1 MNPVDLY
8 QVRQEPI
15 ESEMLDAMVEYMMS
29 GQEGT
34 SR

>member
-8 QVRQEPI
+8 QTRQEPFDG
-15 ESEMLDAMVEYMMS
+15 EMLDAMVEYMMS
-29 GQEGT
+29 GQEEA